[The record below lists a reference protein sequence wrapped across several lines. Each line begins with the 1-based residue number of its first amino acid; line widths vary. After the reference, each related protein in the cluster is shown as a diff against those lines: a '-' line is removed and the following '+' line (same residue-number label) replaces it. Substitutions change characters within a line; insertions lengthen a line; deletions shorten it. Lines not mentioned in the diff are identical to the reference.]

1 MYWWV
6 DEVSALVL
14 IITFMID
21 FGLIYV
27 VALIYAVA
35 SCIFCAPFTVF
46 DLIDLSITRF
56 VVWLVWIMRCVRKR
70 KAGDFWMIIPYVKSM
85 NMSSKS
91 SYLPH
96 LEDLLHT

>member
-1 MYWWV
+1 M
-6 DEVSALVL
+6 SALVL

-46 DLIDLSITRF
+46 DLIYLSITRF
-56 VVWLVWIMRCVRKR
+56 VVWLV
-70 KAGDFWMIIPYVKSM
+70 
-85 NMSSKS
+85 
-91 SYLPH
+91 
-96 LEDLLHT
+96 